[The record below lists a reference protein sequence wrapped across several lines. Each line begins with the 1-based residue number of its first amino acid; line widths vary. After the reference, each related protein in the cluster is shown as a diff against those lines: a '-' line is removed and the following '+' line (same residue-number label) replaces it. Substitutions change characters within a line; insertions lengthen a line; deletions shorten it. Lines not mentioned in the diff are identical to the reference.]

1 MRDLEGL
8 AEPTSRG
15 SETGSEGGRK
25 GWEGGGTVGERMCV
39 QRKGEWEQ
47 LESPALRKVKDDS
60 PVRPHDLGKEG
71 ALVPDTRLNPWD
83 EYTQRGSEGRV

>member
-15 SETGSEGGRK
+15 SETGSEGRR

-39 QRKGEWEQ
+39 QQKGGWEQ
-47 LESPALRKVKDDS
+47 VESPALRKVKDDS
-60 PVRPHDLGKEG
+60 PASDLTT
-71 ALVPDTRLNPWD
+71 L
-83 EYTQRGSEGRV
+83 GRKLLLSLIHV